1 MKSPS
6 PVKQSGL
13 ILLGL
18 FTLLLRYPITPSPT
32 GTDNFYYISMTKA
45 IISHGQVFW
54 AEEVLSLYG
63 LFPGTSPLG
72 ATLLASAV
80 TTVTGLSI
88 YDYIIIHSIFLSLI
102 STFGFFMLSGELTDN
117 YRSRWFA
124 ALCFSLA
131 PRFLTFSLWRFSL
144 RFTFIALL
152 PFFIWLLL
160 RLSNSK
166 HGRHPSRLIVL
177 ISLFIVILPSLHRMG
192 LLFPGMLLALLMA
205 HLLFYWQENA
215 TNRERAGR
223 QTLGFL
229 IFLSGYLF
237 YLQYLDFSPYTPDD
251 DLIGAYLF
259 IGNGILSSLANLA
272 VYYMINVGPSVFI
285 AILGIVFWIQEGRV
299 KLGYLFSMSY
309 LALSFF
315 VISDI
320 IYIPY
325 LVTFG
330 ILLFMVPGFDF
341 FQDNLQDHPRR
352 IAALFSVLTVILVSF
367 SYADLGYR
375 VTAHE
380 REAQFYT
387 YYVRDS
393 SISTAQWMDDNLENG
408 IFESNDAKRER
419 RVAAYSDML
428 AQSDSLKLSQGLVDI
443 ERMDIERISVKDM
456 YWNSLDHLWEWNNTE
471 IFSSEIGQNRSLSVV
486 NLGMPDMS
494 GKSSTLSLV
503 LNYHYKYM
511 PDFTYRIYSNT
522 ELALYWTTGY

>member
-1 MKSPS
+1 MKRPSPS
-6 PVKQSGL
+6 KQSGL

-32 GTDNFYYISMTKA
+32 GTDNFYYISMAKS

-54 AEEVLSLYG
+54 AEEPLSLYG

-80 TTVTGLSI
+80 TTTTGLSI
-88 YDYIIIHSIFLSLI
+88 YDYVLIHGMFLSLI

-152 PFFIWLLL
+152 PFFVWLLL

-166 HGRHPSRLIVL
+166 HGRHPSRLIAL
-177 ISLFIVILPSLHRMG
+177 ISLFIVVLPSLHRMA
-192 LLFPGMLLALLMA
+192 LLFPGMLLALLLA

-223 QTLGFL
+223 QTLGVL
-229 IFLSGYLF
+229 IFLSIYLF
-237 YLQYLDFSPYTPDD
+237 YLQYLDFSPYSPDD
-251 DLIGAYLF
+251 ELIGAYLF
-259 IGNGILSSLANLA
+259 SGNGIFSSIANLA
-272 VYYMINVGPSVFI
+272 VYYMINVGPFVFI
-285 AILGIVFWIQEGRV
+285 AMLGLVFWIQEGRI

-309 LALSFF
+309 LTLSFF

-320 IYIPY
+320 TYIPY

-330 ILLFMVPGFDF
+330 ILLFMAPGFDF
-341 FQDNLQDHPRR
+341 FLDNLQDYPNR
-352 IAALFSVLTVILVSF
+352 ITALFSVLTILLVSF
-367 SYADLGYR
+367 SYVDLNYR
-375 VTAHE
+375 VEAHE
-380 REAQFYT
+380 RESLFYT

-393 SISTAQWMDDNLENG
+393 SISTSQWIEDNLERG
-408 IFESNDAKRER
+408 VFESNDGKREK

-428 AQSDSLKLSQGLVDI
+428 AQSDSLELSEGLVDI
-443 ERMDIERISVKDM
+443 EQMEIERISIRDM
-456 YWNSLDHLWEWNNTE
+456 YWNSSDHLWEWNNTE
-471 IFSSEIGQNRSLSVV
+471 IFSSEIGQNISLSVV

-494 GKSSTLSLV
+494 GKSSTLSLT
-503 LNYHYKYM
+503 LDYHYKYM

-522 ELALYWTTGY
+522 ELALYWTLGY

>member
-1 MKSPS
+1 M
-6 PVKQSGL
+6 

-32 GTDNFYYISMTKA
+32 GDDNFYYISMATS
-45 IISHGQVFW
+45 IISHGQIFW
-54 AEEVLSLYG
+54 AEVPLSLYG

-80 TTVTGLSI
+80 TTATGLSI
-88 YDYIIIHSIFLSLI
+88 YDYILLHGISLSLI

-131 PRFLTFSLWRFSL
+131 PRFLTFSSWRFSL

-166 HGRHPSRLIVL
+166 YGRHPSRLIVL
-177 ISLFIVILPSLHRMG
+177 LSLLILVLPSLHRMA
-192 LLFPGMLLALLMA
+192 LLFPGMLLALLVA
-205 HLLFYWQENA
+205 HILFYWQENA

-237 YLQYLDFSPYTPDD
+237 YLQYLDFSPYSPDD
-251 DLIGAYLF
+251 ELIGAYLF
-259 IGNGILSSLANLA
+259 SGDGILSTLANLA
-272 VYYMINVGPSVFI
+272 VYYMINVGPFIFI
-285 AILGIVFWIQEGRV
+285 AILGLLFWVQEGRI

-309 LALSFF
+309 LTLSFF
-315 VISDI
+315 VISDVT
-320 IYIPY
+320 YIPY
-325 LVTFG
+325 LLTFG
-330 ILLFMVPGFDF
+330 ILLFMAPGFDF
-341 FQDNLQDHPRR
+341 FLDNLQDHPKR
-352 IAALFSVLTVILVSF
+352 ISALFSVLIVLLVSF
-367 SYADLGYR
+367 SYVDLSYR
-375 VTAHE
+375 ISAHE

-393 SISTAQWMDDNLENG
+393 SISTSQWIENNFERE
-408 IFESNDAKRER
+408 IFESNDEKRDR
-419 RVAAYSDML
+419 RVAAYSDSIT
-428 AQSDSLKLSQGLVDI
+428 QSDSLELSAGLVNV
-443 ERMDIERISVKDM
+443 ERMEVERISIKDM
-456 YWNSLDHLWEWNNTE
+456 YWNASDHLWKWNNTE
-471 IFSSEIGQNRSLSVV
+471 IFSSEIGQNISLSVV

-494 GKSSTLSLV
+494 GKSSTLSLT

-522 ELALYWTTGY
+522 ELAIYWTPGY